1 MHTWALP
8 KSPRPLQR
16 AEDLGDLGPAHLG
29 PAPLLLGP
37 SRTHACRMATPD
49 VTLSEVMSA
58 QVLTIEVGE
67 SLWDAW
73 QLLFVSGLRH
83 ICVLDIDGAFVG
95 LLSDRMIL
103 ANAPLSSES
112 LSARTVGELLSSMP
126 STWLSPEASPVEA
139 ARLMAERSLEAV
151 AVLDSRNKVVGIVTE
166 ADLVRWLLAA

>member
-1 MHTWALP
+1 
-8 KSPRPLQR
+8 
-16 AEDLGDLGPAHLG
+16 
-29 PAPLLLGP
+29 
-37 SRTHACRMATPD
+37 MAASD
-49 VTLSEVMSA
+49 GTLNEMMSA
-58 QVLTIEVGE
+58 QVLTIEAGE

-73 QLLFVSGLRH
+73 QMLFVSGLRH
-83 ICVLDIDGAFVG
+83 ISVIDADSAFVG

-126 STWLSPEASPVEA
+126 SVWLSPEASPVEA

-166 ADLVRWLLAA
+166 SDLVRWLLAA